1 MKMAIIDRVFLL
13 LLSVIILFTAFWI
26 FHTHTVLQNTGSPTT
41 IVRLFDLNNDLL
53 YNIVTIFSII
63 LLLLSNI
70 FYWRTGN
77 GIYFLWSVF
86 YFMVGIISLA
96 ILENARF
103 YYTKQNGIWNGKF
116 SSGFIVSVYL
126 ILIVIAITIIN
137 FSIINYL
144 RKRAMVKRKK
154 YERFFG
160 KNTGNLN

>member
-1 MKMAIIDRVFLL
+1 MAIIDRVFLL

-26 FHTHTVLQNTGSPTT
+26 LHTHTVLQNTGSPTT

-86 YFMVGIISLA
+86 YFMAGIISLA

-103 YYTKQNGIWNGKF
+103 YYTKQNGIWNSKF

-126 ILIVIAITIIN
+126 ILIVIIITIIN
-137 FSIINYL
+137 FFTITYL
-144 RKRAMVKRKK
+144 RKRAMVKRKR
-154 YERFFG
+154 YERFVG
-160 KNTGNLN
+160 KNAGILN